1 MNIWITFRVCAKTV
15 TFQTGLL
22 RGRERKEERISEMS
36 ILHCEQRHLFMQS
49 PSACI
54 VVRRQ
59 AGVETS
65 PGKTEFSFRWLQKKV
80 SFSRIRSLFTD
91 S

>member
-1 MNIWITFRVCAKTV
+1 
-15 TFQTGLL
+15 
-22 RGRERKEERISEMS
+22 MS

-65 PGKTEFSFRWLQKKV
+65 LGRTEEFRWLQNV
-80 SFSRIRSLFTD
+80 SFSRIRKNNLFAD
-91 S
+91 SGPGFESSTLYEDFEE

>member
-1 MNIWITFRVCAKTV
+1 MKKSVHTKTN
-15 TFQTGLL
+15 TFQTSLL

-65 PGKTEFSFRWLQKKV
+65 PGRTEEFRGLQKV
-80 SFSRIRSLFTD
+80 SLSRIRDNKVFAD

>member
-1 MNIWITFRVCAKTV
+1 MQVDAVFCGVRLRKMRNHSKSTSS
-15 TFQTGLL
+15 GLTQL
-22 RGRERKEERISEMS
+22 RK
-36 ILHCEQRHLFMQS
+36 S

-65 PGKTEFSFRWLQKKV
+65 PRRTEEFRGLQKV
-80 SFSRIRSLFTD
+80 SLSRIRDNKVFAD